1 MNSSKFADETKLS
14 GAVDT
19 QEGRNTIQRD
29 LDRFERWA
37 NANLMEFNKA
47 KCLDQGNPKRRHRLA
62 REWLESI
69 PGERI
74 WGCLLM
80 KAQQVCLQFR
90 RPTVFWVE

>member
-19 QEGRNTIQRD
+19 QEGRNAIQRD

-37 NANLMEFNKA
+37 HANLMEFNKA

-69 PGERI
+69 PGEKDL
-74 WGCLLM
+74 GVSVDEGSTGVFAVQ
-80 KAQQVCLQFR
+80 KANCILG
-90 RPTVFWVE
+90 